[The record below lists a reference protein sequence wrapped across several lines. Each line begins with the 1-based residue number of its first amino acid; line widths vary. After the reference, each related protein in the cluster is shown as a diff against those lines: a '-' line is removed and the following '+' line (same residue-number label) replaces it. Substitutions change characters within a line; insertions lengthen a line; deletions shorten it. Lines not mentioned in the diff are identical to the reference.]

1 MALGNSVVDLPNW
14 RSSPQPLPSP
24 LVMSQSITPSQDAR
38 PVASPYLRHAK
49 QFGLLLAG
57 TGFLAASIAIAR
69 RSVVRRRLAT
79 FPSYYTSNRTSPKF
93 DASDRQL
100 LAVQALGLATLN
112 VMSFGVMLV
121 GGISWAFD
129 ISSIEELR
137 QRTRTAVRRPTNM
150 SPEDEKEAER
160 EMEKMM
166 ENLMDKFGLKK
177 PENEATGEPPADN
190 GGRQ

>member
-1 MALGNSVVDLPNW
+1 
-14 RSSPQPLPSP
+14 
-24 LVMSQSITPSQDAR
+24 MSQSITPSQDER
-38 PVASPYLRHAK
+38 PVASPYLRQAK

-57 TGFLAASIAIAR
+57 TGFLATSIAVAR
-69 RSVVRRRLAT
+69 RSVVRRRLDI
-79 FPSYYTSNRTSPKF
+79 FPSFYTSNRTASKF
-93 DASDRQL
+93 DASDRQM

-137 QRTRTAVRRPTNM
+137 QRTRTAMRRPTNI
-150 SPEDEKEAER
+150 SAEDEKEAER

-166 ENLMDKFGLKK
+166 ENLMDKLGFKK
-177 PENEATGEPPADN
+177 PDNEAPGEPPADN

>member
-1 MALGNSVVDLPNW
+1 MAFGNPAVDLPNW
-14 RSSPQPLPSP
+14 RSGPQPLPSP
-24 LVMSQSITPSQDAR
+24 LAMPQPITPSQDER
-38 PVASPYLRHAK
+38 PVASPYLRQAK

-57 TGFLAASIAIAR
+57 TGFLATSIAIAR
-69 RSVVRRRLAT
+69 RSVVRRRLAI
-79 FPSYYTSNRTSPKF
+79 FPSFYTSNRSPPNF

-129 ISSIEELR
+129 LSSIEDLR
-137 QRTRTAVRRPTNM
+137 QRTRTAMRRPSNI
-150 SPEDEKEAER
+150 SAEDEKEAER

-166 ENLMDKFGLKK
+166 ENLMDKIRLKK
-177 PENEATGEPPADN
+177 PENEATGEPPAEN